1 MTQVKKM
8 RRINDYTQEF
18 VANKLGVTQTIYSQ
32 KENGKVKFSVVEALK
47 LAELYDTSVEEL
59 FKDVNR

>member
-18 VANKLGVTQTIYSQ
+18 VASKLGVTQTIYSQ

>member
-18 VANKLGVTQTIYSQ
+18 VAEKLGVTQTIYSQ
-32 KENGKVKFSVVEALK
+32 KETGKVKFSIAEALK
-47 LAELYDTSVEEL
+47 LAKLYNTTVEEL
-59 FKDVNR
+59 FNDAI

>member
-18 VANKLGVTQTIYSQ
+18 VASKLGVTQTIYSQ
-32 KENGKVKFSVVEALK
+32 KENGKVKFSLNEALK
-47 LAELYDTSVEEL
+47 LAKLYNTTVEEL
-59 FKDVNR
+59 FNENI

>member
-32 KENGKVKFSVVEALK
+32 KENGKVKFSIAEAIK
-47 LAELYDTSVEEL
+47 LAKLYGTSVEEL
-59 FKDVNR
+59 FSDNL